1 MDAIMKR
8 KSVRNYKPVPVED
21 DLVEKLLRAAM
32 QAPSAG
38 NQQPWEFV
46 VIRDRE
52 IMKAI
57 TEFHPYSGAVLKA
70 DVLIVVCG
78 NLSKTKFD
86 GFWVQ
91 DCSAATENLLVEAE
105 SLSLGAVWL
114 GVYPLEDRVAALS
127 ALLDLPSDVI
137 PLCIVP
143 VGYPDRE
150 YSAANRFDP
159 SRIHLEKWT
168 D

>member
-1 MDAIMKR
+1 MKEIFSR
-8 KSVRNYKPVPVED
+8 RSVRKFTGEAVSPEQ
-21 DLVEKLLRAAM
+21 LEKLLRAAM
-32 QAPSAG
+32 CAPSAG

-57 TEFHPYSGAVLKA
+57 TAFHPYSGAVLKA

-150 YSAANRFDP
+150 YSAADRFDP